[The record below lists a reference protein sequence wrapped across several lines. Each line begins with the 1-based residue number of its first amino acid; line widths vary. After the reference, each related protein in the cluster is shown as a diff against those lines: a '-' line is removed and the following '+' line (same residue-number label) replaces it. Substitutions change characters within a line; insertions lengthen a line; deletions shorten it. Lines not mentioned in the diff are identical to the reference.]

1 MHARP
6 VLILLSGPLLALAGP
21 APAFAQ
27 AEPFAQADM
36 QACQQ
41 EFTTLKA
48 TLDKNSAALKAA
60 GQRKAQVQEI
70 CQLLRRYTE
79 GEDKL
84 IKFFVQKKT
93 ACQIPD
99 QVLKQA
105 KDGHTKA
112 LEMRTQVCQAA
123 ASGAGAPPPPSMGLS
138 GALGT
143 SSAPDAPAEVPPGGS
158 GVFDTLTGNV
168 LRR

>member
-6 VLILLSGPLLALAGP
+6 LLILLFGPMLALAGG

-27 AEPFAQADM
+27 ADPFAQADG
-36 QACQQ
+36 QACQR
-41 EFTTLKA
+41 EFEKLKA
-48 TLDKNSAALKAA
+48 ALDKNGATLKAA
-60 GQRKAQVQEI
+60 GQRKAQAQEM

-105 KDGHTKA
+105 KEGHTQA
-112 LEMRTQVCQAA
+112 LAMRTQVCQAA

-138 GALGT
+138 GALGST
-143 SSAPDAPAEVPPGGS
+143 SAPGAPVEGTPSGS
-158 GVFDTLTGNV
+158 GIFDTLTGNV
-168 LRR
+168 LQR